1 MNKKEKQENKRRQ
14 LMMAI
19 DYLERSQNK
28 EYSIKGY
35 DKTADTIKELN
46 RQLKDLNKKWDGFYY
61 YCVCVL
67 GVVNQ
72 CVPIN

>member
-19 DYLERSQNK
+19 DYLERSQNW

-35 DKTADTIKELN
+35 EKTAETIKELN
-46 RQLKDLNKKWDGFYY
+46 RQLKDLNKK
-61 YCVCVL
+61 
-67 GVVNQ
+67 
-72 CVPIN
+72 